1 MKARESRVR
10 SFVWMGLTFVDPR
23 SGIKSPLIER
33 PPPHSFWIA
42 PPPILG
48 NALAKVRTVGDTPTL
63 MTDIVPNVA
72 LVVLMVVG
80 VGVVVFAA
88 YRQYKL

>member
-1 MKARESRVR
+1 MKRDHPCGGS
-10 SFVWMGLTFVDPR
+10 LTFVDPR
-23 SGIKSPLIER
+23 SRTKSPLIGR
-33 PPPHSFWIA
+33 PPPHSFWITS
-42 PPPILG
+42 PLILG
-48 NALAKVRTVGDTPTL
+48 NVLAEEGTVGDTPTL
-63 MTDIVPNVA
+63 MADIVPNVA

>member
-1 MKARESRVR
+1 MDLRSKIES
-10 SFVWMGLTFVDPR
+10 S
-23 SGIKSPLIER
+23 LIRR

-42 PPPILG
+42 SPPILG

-63 MTDIVPNVA
+63 MADIVPNVA